1 MAELKDSGAR
11 REVWRPIPG
20 YEGLYEVSSDGRI
33 RSLYKNT
40 RNRDSERTLTPKT
53 DAHDYF
59 RVNLYKNKKS
69 TTMLVSRIVALTFIP
84 NPKRLPYVGHDND
97 NKKDNR
103 VENLYWTDPSENF
116 MHNGLHLEVAR
127 KRDIDKVKR
136 ALSMPVKGIS
146 KNGGTVYYPS
156 MQAAKKDGFD
166 SAKISMCVNGKRKS
180 HGGYEWRLIND
191 SRQRA

>member
-1 MAELKDSGAR
+1 MADLKDSGAR
-11 REVWRPIPG
+11 RELWMPVPG
-20 YEGLYEVSSDGRI
+20 YEGLYEVSSEGKI
-33 RSLYKNT
+33 LSLYKKT
-40 RNRDSERTLTPKT
+40 RNKTPNGTLKPKT
-53 DAHDYF
+53 DTQGYF
-59 RVNLYKNKKS
+59 RVNLYKDKKAK
-69 TTMLVSRIVALTFIP
+69 TMLVSRIVALAFIP
-84 NPKRLPYVGHDND
+84 NPERLPYVGHDND